1 MPPIARAGSSPLSQS
16 GADSHTR
23 TPRGPRPL
31 ESPPSVVSARSIRC
45 GTDSCSCDSAQ
56 SWGVEQFR
64 SGDPLFTCNGEL
76 EIVQWNRA
84 AEQLTG
90 ISATEAVGR
99 RCWQVLCGVDDTG
112 QTICH
117 AGCTSARLARERWPV
132 ACQHLLI
139 KTRDGKRRVA
149 MSTITAEQAGESV
162 IVHIMRRAAA
172 EPEPKSEGPS
182 DSRRP
187 MLTPRQREVLAHL
200 AQGRPAKRIARRLG
214 ITEATTRNHIRAILL
229 ELGCH
234 SQLEA
239 VAAARRHELV

>member
-1 MPPIARAGSSPLSQS
+1 M
-16 GADSHTR
+16 
-23 TPRGPRPL
+23 
-31 ESPPSVVSARSIRC
+31 
-45 GTDSCSCDSAQ
+45 
-56 SWGVEQFR
+56 EQFR
-64 SGDPLFTCNGEL
+64 SGDALFICNGEL
-76 EIVQWNRA
+76 EVTQWNEA

-90 ISATEAVGR
+90 IPASEAVGR

-117 AGCTSARLARERWPV
+117 ADCASARLARERWPV

-149 MSTITAEQAGESV
+149 MSTIAVEHEGGGT
-162 IVHIMRRAAA
+162 IVHLMRDDPTG
-172 EPEPKSEGPS
+172 PESKNGRRS
-182 DSRRP
+182 DSQRP
-187 MLTPRQREVLAHL
+187 VLTPRQQEVLAHL
-200 AQGRPAKRIARRLG
+200 ALGVPAKGIARRLA

-239 VAAARRHELV
+239 VAAARRHELI